1 MTTLLFSVLALWLL
15 LLTALVSVLVTVVS
29 SREERAADSEGE
41 EPPRRYINGPL
52 PVAAAAAFK
61 RLGMGSELSA
71 AAFTAG
77 DEPSL
82 HQARLIKPADLATGR
97 TVFLVTGGDGAD
109 PVEQA
114 LVATGARVVRD
125 PEAREI
131 LRALDAVTPL
141 AFEISGGQVVAQ
153 HDLGRDGT
161 FGRFATLV
169 RERRSRTRAR

>member
-1 MTTLLFSVLALWLL
+1 MTTVLLSALALWLL
-15 LLTALVSVLVTVVS
+15 LLTVLVSVLFTVVS
-29 SREERAADSEGE
+29 AREERAADSEGE
-41 EPPRRYINGPL
+41 ETPRRYLNGPL
-52 PVAAAAAFK
+52 PAAVAAAFK
-61 RLGMGSELSA
+61 RLGMGTELSA

-82 HQARLIKPADLATGR
+82 HQARLIKPAEIAVDR

-109 PVEQA
+109 PVEQVLA
-114 LVATGARVVRD
+114 ETGVKVIRD
-125 PEAREI
+125 PEAGEI

-141 AFEISGGQVVAQ
+141 AIEISGGQVVAQ

-169 RERRSRTRAR
+169 RERRGRARIR